1 MDKHGLLYS
10 TGNYVQYPVINHNG
24 EDIKKNRERLYI
36 HMEKAMAPHS
46 STLAWKMPWTEEPG
60 RLQSMGSQRV
70 RHDRAT
76 SLSLSLVKMS
86 TAIKVYT
93 NQVETIRC
101 DKEDKHEEIKQ
112 VSVMQGYWIH
122 WFSLHPSNLDWNSK

>member
-1 MDKHGLLYS
+1 MCIS
-10 TGNYVQYPVINHNG
+10 
-24 EDIKKNRERLYI
+24 
-36 HMEKAMAPHS
+36 EKEMATLS
-46 STLAWKMPWTEEPG
+46 STLAWEIPYMQG
-60 RLQSMGSQRV
+60 HGGLQFMGSRRV

-86 TAIKVYT
+86 TAVKVYT

-101 DKEDKHEEIKQ
+101 DKEDKHEVIKQ